1 MTGHVFDIIS
11 SPSCSDYALKKTV
24 SDNVKNCREE
34 VSSILGWNFYVDEKF
49 LKCKDSCCMIQ
60 KVKLLCTLEFI
71 IKMAALDSVY
81 EPLGLGAPLMIL
93 LKNGL
98 SGEIN

>member
-1 MTGHVFDIIS
+1 M
-11 SPSCSDYALKKTV
+11 
-24 SDNVKNCREE
+24 
-34 VSSILGWNFYVDEKF
+34 IL
-49 LKCKDSCCMIQ
+49 